1 MTQGNSAHEYT
12 LFARIYGIVFLIVGI
27 GGFIPGLA
35 QPHEHPGLIISG
47 PSGMELGLFPVNVLD
62 NAVHIL
68 FGVWGLVAAS
78 SLAGA
83 VLYAHGVA
91 VIYALLTVLGLIPAA
106 NTAFGLVPIYGHDVW
121 LHAVLAVVTAY
132 FGFTRKEG
140 TAAA

>member
-1 MTQGNSAHEYT
+1 MNTQ

-27 GGFIPGLA
+27 GGFIPGLTR
-35 QPHEHPGLIISG
+35 PHEHPGLIINGS
-47 PSGMELGLFPVNVLD
+47 SGMELGLFPVNVLH

-83 VLYAHGVA
+83 VLYARAVA
-91 VIYALLTVLGLIPAA
+91 VIYALLTVLGLIPAT

-121 LHAVLAVVTAY
+121 LHAVLAVVAAY
-132 FGFTRKEG
+132 FGFIRKEG
-140 TAAA
+140 TAAVSA